1 MKGNPITIFTSLNL
15 DKGTALKNLVILVL
29 PIALV
34 ACAGGSSSSSSTS
47 PSAATTPFTSWSNT
61 AVGTPVSLSSGP
73 SSTLALD
80 GASVQGASDGSA
92 TLTLN
97 SSNNFSA
104 ISASNSASSVSFSTA
119 NGDDLQSGFFGNSTV
134 ALNKSQTT
142 VGVFANP
149 AAYGFEYQTFG
160 AWGAYGNATTPAYA
174 VSVGSPSPVSAIP
187 TTGSLTFTG
196 GAAGYYVDASKFS
209 YVTNANMVAVVTFDN
224 RTVAF
229 TTTNTTIAGGPGG
242 ALLSSPSLNMT
253 GNLSYAAGINA
264 MTGTATTS
272 NGMSGNMNGKFY
284 GPALNEIGGTYA
296 VTGSGVGSMVGG
308 FGGKR

>member
-1 MKGNPITIFTSLNL
+1 MCDLKASFIRLNL
-15 DKGTALKNLVILVL
+15 DKGTALKNLALLVL

-47 PSAATTPFTSWSNT
+47 SSAATTPFTSWSNT
-61 AVGTPVSLSSGP
+61 TVGTPVSLSSGP

-80 GASVQGASDGSA
+80 GTFVQGASDGAA

-97 SSNNFSA
+97 SSSNFSA

-119 NGDDLQSGFFGNSTV
+119 SGDTLQAGFNGNTTV
-134 ALNKSQTT
+134 ALNKAQTS
-142 VGVFANP
+142 VGTFANP
-149 AAYGFEYQTFG
+149 AAYGFEYQTYG
-160 AWGAYGNATTPAYA
+160 AWGAYGNATSPAYA
-174 VSVGSPSPVSAIP
+174 VSVGSPSSASAIP
-187 TTGSLTFTG
+187 AVGSLTFTG
-196 GAAGYYVDASKFS
+196 GSAGYYVDPGKFG

-229 TTTNTTIAGGPGG
+229 TTTNTTVTGGPG
-242 ALLSSPSLNMT
+242 ASLISASALNMT
-253 GNLSYAAGINA
+253 GTLSYAAGSNA
-264 MTGTATTS
+264 MSGTATTA